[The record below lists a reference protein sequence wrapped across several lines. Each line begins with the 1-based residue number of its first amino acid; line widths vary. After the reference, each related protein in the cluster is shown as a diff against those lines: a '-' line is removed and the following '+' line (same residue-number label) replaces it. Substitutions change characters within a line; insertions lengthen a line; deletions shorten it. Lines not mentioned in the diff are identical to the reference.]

1 MYVGLI
7 TPTLA
12 SDVYNNYVNNSPLSE
27 YFINKE
33 ESVVNSG
40 NISLSEIISPK
51 YNKIIYL
58 KKPILFKMTSDENG
72 IYYDSEEY
80 NIYAYGK
87 TQEEAMQ
94 DVYDCFQMIYSVYGL
109 EDDNVLS
116 ESAKALKCR
125 ILDIYGGE
133 IDAKSN

>member
-1 MYVGLI
+1 M
-7 TPTLA
+7 
-12 SDVYNNYVNNSPLSE
+12 D
-27 YFINKE
+27 FIN
-33 ESVVNSG
+33 V
-40 NISLSEIISPK
+40 SLSEIISPK

-94 DVYDCFQMIYSVYGL
+94 DVYDCFQMIYAVYGL

-133 IDAKSN
+133 VDAKSN

>member
-72 IYYDSEEY
+72 IYYNRRTCY
-80 NIYAYGK
+80 
-87 TQEEAMQ
+87 
-94 DVYDCFQMIYSVYGL
+94 
-109 EDDNVLS
+109 
-116 ESAKALKCR
+116 R
-125 ILDIYGGE
+125 
-133 IDAKSN
+133 

>member
-1 MYVGLI
+1 M
-7 TPTLA
+7 
-12 SDVYNNYVNNSPLSE
+12 D
-27 YFINKE
+27 FIN
-33 ESVVNSG
+33 V
-40 NISLSEIISPK
+40 SLFEIISPK

-58 KKPILFKMTSDENG
+58 KKPILFKMTSDKNG

-109 EDDNVLS
+109 EDDNILS
-116 ESAKALKCR
+116 ESAKSFKYKVLG
-125 ILDIYGGE
+125 IYDKE
-133 IDAKSN
+133 VDTTI